1 MYPLQKRN
9 PPMKDFAK
17 AQRQIELKAQCDE
30 WIKDNPEAYAR
41 FVELALERVALGMP
55 FAIASLTEVIRW
67 DGAIRFKKKDFKIS
81 NSIRRYIA
89 LQMCQDHPE
98 IEPFIT
104 TKAGEVDTPEQLVG
118 RLHYGMVDH
127 PSADELFELLEK

>member
-1 MYPLQKRN
+1 
-9 PPMKDFAK
+9 MKDFAK
-17 AQRQIELKAQCDE
+17 AQRQLELKAQCDE

-41 FVELALERVALGMP
+41 FVELGLERVRLGLP

-104 TKAGEVDTPEQLVG
+104 TKGGEVETPSALVG
-118 RLHYGMVDH
+118 HLRY
-127 PSADELFELLEK
+127 ELKEDPTSTDDLFAFMESRGR